1 LLTRTAA
8 SVRLRGGRE
17 IDPLMED
24 SFVRMIEHRHQVVRD
39 PVLDDEERE
48 RLGRFLKITANAT
61 AYGVLAR
68 FDRRERAARGL
79 VDVYGPDD
87 EPTETTSET
96 PEDPG
101 PFCFRPSPSGNP
113 EIVAAI
119 DASDEQD
126 IERLDGCEEVLQDWS
141 EHGLRLYLDPT
152 TADPDRPR
160 RDSKG
165 RRLWVAEAWRWIL
178 KDAQGHTPQ
187 LPTWTNAYA
196 LTRFTGSAPG
206 LSAGSPATT
215 PPNPKQTG
223 SAPEASDSRP
233 PDPARHPRQ
242 RAPRRPLPNRPRTL
256 ATLAW
261 YDRRT
266 GKPVR
271 VVTLS

>member
-1 LLTRTAA
+1 
-8 SVRLRGGRE
+8 
-17 IDPLMED
+17 MED

-39 PVLDDEERE
+39 PILDDEERE

-141 EHGLRLYLDPT
+141 EHGLGLYLDPT

-178 KDAQGHTPQ
+178 KDAQGRTPP
-187 LPTWTNAYA
+187 LPTGTNAYA
-196 LTRFTGSAPG
+196 LTRLHRFSPRIERWFTGYNAAQPQADWIRPGSFGLSPTRSSSAP
-206 LSAGSPATT
+206 ATARSP
-215 PPNPKQTG
+215 PPPTKQTSHADQHSPG
-223 SAPEASDSRP
+223 TTAAPANPYAS
-233 PDPARHPRQ
+233 
-242 RAPRRPLPNRPRTL
+242 
-256 ATLAW
+256 
-261 YDRRT
+261 
-266 GKPVR
+266 
-271 VVTLS
+271 